1 MLPPNGG
8 SEHPRA
14 KAGPGPWEG
23 YRRTVPKLILRYPD
37 GVAGAALLLL
47 RLSCALIVFP
57 SISPL
62 LPSFPNAW
70 LAGIVLALLTIALV
84 AGMGARGAAFL
95 LAVALAVDLFDAY
108 GQDALFLLSAAGC
121 AGALVLLGPGAYS
134 IDAHR
139 FGRRVIRVEPR
150 SPERGDVS

>member
-1 MLPPNGG
+1 M
-8 SEHPRA
+8 
-14 KAGPGPWEG
+14 
-23 YRRTVPKLILRYPD
+23 PKLILRYPD

-57 SISPL
+57 SISPV
-62 LPSFPNAW
+62 LPSSPNAW
-70 LAGIVLALLTIALV
+70 LAGIVSAILTVALA
-84 AGMGARGAAFL
+84 AGMGARVASFL
-95 LAVALAVDLFDAY
+95 LTAALVVDLSDAG
-108 GQDALFLLSAAGC
+108 GQDALFLLGAAGS

-150 SPERGDVS
+150 SPERGDGS